1 MKDEVLTVP
10 IILGIDSLMSIGSS
24 LNFQKAQY
32 TLPTS
37 NHCQEETLPFMS
49 SNSSNALLSFYLAL
63 PLPEE
68 SPEMQTF
75 IHQLVTSADT
85 SPEYK
90 TTQASDDRMAHCLYQ
105 RNSTQ
110 M

>member
-1 MKDEVLTVP
+1 
-10 IILGIDSLMSIGSS
+10 
-24 LNFQKAQY
+24 
-32 TLPTS
+32 
-37 NHCQEETLPFMS
+37 MS
-49 SNSSNALLSFYLAL
+49 SNSPNALLSFYLAL

-68 SPEMQTF
+68 SPETQTF

-90 TTQASDDRMAHCLYQ
+90 SQLKHLMREWPTVCTNEID
-105 RNSTQ
+105 TQ